1 MKLNKKYIYPKTIR
15 EAINGKRHYNIN
27 DGKYKL
33 PSVTTILSATQDPE
47 KTASLNA
54 WRLKMGE
61 DNAARI
67 VEESAARGTAMHKIL
82 EKYIL
87 EEGYLDETVVGKQAH
102 NMAIRVIEQG
112 LSNISEY
119 YGTECTLY
127 YPGLYAGQTDL
138 VALHKN
144 ELAIVDFKQTNK
156 PKKREWIEDYCIQ
169 LAAYAMAH
177 NYVYKTNIAKGV
189 VMMCSKDNYYQEF
202 VIEGKEFQKYMHKF
216 LEKVDQYY
224 KPNRTFKNRGE
235 KWDYRVK
242 ITIRND
248 RLLKAIEKNKIHSVR
263 KFCMLY
269 DIDYGKTCHIISGK
283 LKPLNKKGNP
293 IAIVNKILDCLNI
306 SLEDAFTERQLKGF
320 VKTNYQ
326 ISMSEDNLK
335 QLISP
340 IKNQEHKFIE
350 KDVKLK
356 ISEAFSRRLN
366 PREEKIL
373 RLRYGFGDEKEN
385 SLSEIAKIFNVS
397 KSRIGEIIKR
407 AEIKLKHPS
416 VSNNIINTGFAEI
429 YTKVKLD
436 NELIKNAQRG
446 AKINGL

>member
-47 KTASLNA
+47 KTASLDA
-54 WRLKMGE
+54 WQLKMGE
-61 DNAARI
+61 DNATRI

-156 PKKREWIEDYCIQ
+156 PKRREWIEDYCIQ

-224 KPNRTFKNRGE
+224 KQIE
-235 KWDYRVK
+235 
-242 ITIRND
+242 
-248 RLLKAIEKNKIHSVR
+248 LLKIE
-263 KFCMLY
+263 
-269 DIDYGKTCHIISGK
+269 
-283 LKPLNKKGNP
+283 
-293 IAIVNKILDCLNI
+293 
-306 SLEDAFTERQLKGF
+306 ER
-320 VKTNYQ
+320 
-326 ISMSEDNLK
+326 
-335 QLISP
+335 
-340 IKNQEHKFIE
+340 
-350 KDVKLK
+350 
-356 ISEAFSRRLN
+356 
-366 PREEKIL
+366 
-373 RLRYGFGDEKEN
+373 
-385 SLSEIAKIFNVS
+385 
-397 KSRIGEIIKR
+397 
-407 AEIKLKHPS
+407 
-416 VSNNIINTGFAEI
+416 
-429 YTKVKLD
+429 
-436 NELIKNAQRG
+436 
-446 AKINGL
+446 NGL